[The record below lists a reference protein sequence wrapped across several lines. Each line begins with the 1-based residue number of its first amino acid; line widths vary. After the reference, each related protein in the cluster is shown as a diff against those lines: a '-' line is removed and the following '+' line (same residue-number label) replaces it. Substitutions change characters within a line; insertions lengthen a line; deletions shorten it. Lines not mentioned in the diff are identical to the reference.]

1 MSTTDINLVRDFTAA
16 PGARYKWQGA
26 FSGEEFR
33 DDFLRPALQSGDVV
47 LDLNGAL
54 GLPSSF
60 LDEAIAV
67 MIEGDRS
74 LLGRIRVRLDD
85 NTAARII
92 FSETIENRLGSGAAQ
107 RILLPVSHL
116 AYC

>member
-16 PGARYKWQGA
+16 PGARFKWQGV

-33 DDFLRPALQSGDVV
+33 EDILRPALIGGDVV

-67 MIEGDRS
+67 LIEGERS

-107 RILLPVSHL
+107 KVLLPVSHL